1 MNLKEAE
8 IALAERRL
16 LDAGRMAQGIFDE
29 YAVRLMVDTDRIF
42 RVTLLLDARPLASV
56 AGDDAV
62 DVADAMASFVIH
74 LTTRAIDE

>member
-74 LTTRAIDE
+74 LTTRSINE

>member
-8 IALAERRL
+8 LALAERRL
-16 LDAGRMAQGIFDE
+16 LDAGRMAQTIFE
-29 YAVRLMVDTDRIF
+29 EHAVRLMVDTDRSF

-74 LTTRAIDE
+74 LSTRAIDE